1 MLSFQ
6 KEIQVICTNKTSSKS
21 LFSGLFFLAGF
32 LLILFLIV
40 FFNVVFNF
48 VACGSVSYELRDP
61 GEVI

>member
-6 KEIQVICTNKTSSKS
+6 KEIKVICTNKTSSKY
-21 LFSGLFFLAGF
+21 LFSCLFFSADF

-40 FFNVVFNF
+40 FFNIVFNF
-48 VACGSVSYELRDP
+48 VAYGSAIYELRDP